1 MMFNKKEKFKQMSI
15 QESVHPQKHVK
26 SYEIS
31 SQIKN
36 CKFSFKGFPSANVIT

>member
-1 MMFNKKEKFKQMSI
+1 MFNKKEKFKQKSI

-31 SQIKN
+31 SEIKN
-36 CKFSFKGFPSANVIT
+36 CKFCFKGFPISNVIT